1 MKKLTFIAIVKKT
14 ATVNKVNVGLIGYGY
29 WGVNLLRNIV
39 ESQYSEKVFV
49 CDSREEKIRQALNIY
64 SAIGHMQNWKEL
76 ITNADVDAIVIA
88 TPTSSHFEIAK
99 AALENGKHVLVEK
112 PLVTSTLQA
121 KELIKIAT
129 ENKLILMVDHTF
141 LYNDVVRKMKSY
153 VTGGHIGKINYID
166 STRLNL
172 GIYQKDV
179 NVLWDLACH
188 DISVVNYIVEEKPS
202 HVRAIGKLHPIYAT
216 EDIAYMF
223 LYYPSGSLVQ
233 ISTSWASPVKIRKMI
248 VGGEKKMMI
257 YDDIEPT
264 NKLIIYDY
272 EAIEPT
278 DENKQMV
285 LVDYRLGNISIPK
298 YQIIEPLKMVL
309 GEFFECIG
317 TGSKPLSDGACAL
330 QIVDILE
337 KAEESLKLNGQLIAL
352 N

>member
-1 MKKLTFIAIVKKT
+1 
-14 ATVNKVNVGLIGYGY
+14 
-29 WGVNLLRNIV
+29 
-39 ESQYSEKVFV
+39 
-49 CDSREEKIRQALNIY
+49 
-64 SAIGHMQNWKEL
+64 
-76 ITNADVDAIVIA
+76 
-88 TPTSSHFEIAK
+88 
-99 AALENGKHVLVEK
+99 
-112 PLVTSTLQA
+112 
-121 KELIKIAT
+121 
-129 ENKLILMVDHTF
+129 
-141 LYNDVVRKMKSY
+141 
-153 VTGGHIGKINYID
+153 
-166 STRLNL
+166 
-172 GIYQKDV
+172 V

>member
-1 MKKLTFIAIVKKT
+1 M
-14 ATVNKVNVGLIGYGY
+14 NKINVGLIGYGY
-29 WGVNLLRNIV
+29 WGFNLLRNIV
-39 ESQYSEKVFV
+39 ESQNSEKVFV
-49 CDSREEKIRQALNIY
+49 CDMREEKLTLARNIY
-64 SAIGHMQNWKEL
+64 STVGRTNNWREL
-76 ITNADVDAIVIA
+76 ISNAEVDAIVIA

-112 PLVTSTLQA
+112 PLVTSTRQV
-121 KELIKIAT
+121 KELMAIA
-129 ENKLILMVDHTF
+129 EAKKLTLMVDHTF
-141 LYNDVVRKMKSY
+141 LYNDVVRKMKTY
-153 VTGGHIGKINYID
+153 VNEGQIGNINYID

-172 GIYQKDV
+172 GIYQKDI

-188 DISVVNYIVEEKPS
+188 DISIVNYIVEEKPS
-202 HVRAIGKLHPIYAT
+202 HVRAIGKMHPIYAT

-223 LYYPSGSLVQ
+223 LHYPSGSLVQ

-248 VGGEKKMMI
+248 VGGDKKMMI

-264 NKLIIYDY
+264 NKLVIYDY

-278 DENKQMV
+278 EQNRQMM

-298 YQIIEPLKMVL
+298 YQIIEPLRMVFQ
-309 GEFFECIG
+309 EFFECIN
-317 TGSKPLSDGACAL
+317 TGAIPLSDGKCAL
-330 QIVDILE
+330 RIIDILE